1 MKTFGDLQEGDVII
15 MYDLFK
21 IVARK
26 ITSITKDR
34 PKTRMIHLEG
44 SRLKDIFWSFR
55 AEKCL
60 SIQDSIIVYFS
71 CKDAVE
77 EYLLQRM
84 RQENERH
91 SMELKTIQEL
101 KEEYESLKL

>member
-1 MKTFGDLQEGDVII
+1 MKTFGDLQEGDII
-15 MYDLFK
+15 LMYDLIK

-26 ITSITKDR
+26 ITSITKDG

-44 SRLKDIFWSFR
+44 RKWPVSV
-55 AEKCL
+55 EKSL
-60 SIQDSIIVYFS
+60 SIQDNTSIYRVCFS

-77 EYLLQRM
+77 DYLLNRT
-84 RQENERH
+84 RIENERH

-101 KEEYESLKL
+101 KEQYESLKL